1 MRLSTGGDPELWQMR
16 QILQGLE
23 ADAQPGQRWET
34 AGLTERKANSSEM
47 LKGGAYRGQ
56 APPPP
61 TPHHRSAKEPDSGG
75 NAPEMSLFQSPKP
88 VTVSPDLAEGDL
100 ADVIELRISRQRV
113 F

>member
-23 ADAQPGQRWET
+23 ADAQPGQRWEI
-34 AGLTERKANSSEM
+34 AGLTERQANSSEM

-61 TPHHRSAKEPDSGG
+61 YTTTDQPRSLTLGAMP
-75 NAPEMSLFQSPKP
+75 
-88 VTVSPDLAEGDL
+88 
-100 ADVIELRISRQRV
+100 LRCPCSNP
-113 F
+113 